1 MSRKRRNLRPFSDRR
16 LYKNMSAETADASWV
31 VKYNHQFGD
40 STGSQ
45 RKIYI
50 AIIVKLRLNVR
61 KITGGSNDS
70 MTIELRQLR
79 YAVLTADT
87 RSFSRAATT
96 LNMKQAT
103 LSLRVTQLEDQLG
116 IKLFNRT
123 TRGAEPTEMGKVFL
137 ESARRII
144 TDVDNLQTTA
154 RAVSYGDQGRLA
166 VGYSSSLMAGNLKQT
181 FAEYLTRFPDVQF
194 DGVEAGPEKLLSS
207 LLSRTIDVAVAPTGL
222 EDAGIV
228 SRKIWSDRLM
238 ITLLANHKLLGN
250 ERIHWSDLRREV
262 FVLPNGGIGQILA
275 NLIAARLTEQGYRP
289 SIIMQDTS
297 LESVLSIVTV
307 GRFVTIATEA
317 SQGVTWPDL
326 HFREIHEQGS
336 VARLEFSVYWR
347 EDNDNP
353 ALQRFFTLINERY
366 PV

>member
-1 MSRKRRNLRPFSDRR
+1 
-16 LYKNMSAETADASWV
+16 
-31 VKYNHQFGD
+31 
-40 STGSQ
+40 
-45 RKIYI
+45 
-50 AIIVKLRLNVR
+50 LRLNVR
-61 KITGGSNDS
+61 KITGGSSDS
-70 MTIELRQLR
+70 VTIELRQLR
-79 YAVLTADT
+79 YAILTADT

-103 LSLRVTQLEDQLG
+103 LSQRVTQLEDKLG

-144 TDVDNLQTTA
+144 TDIDNLQTTA

-166 VGYSSSLMAGNLKQT
+166 VGYGSSLMAGNLKQT

-207 LLSRTIDVAVAPTGL
+207 LLSRTIDVAVAPTGM
-222 EDAGIV
+222 EDGGIV
-228 SRKIWSDRLM
+228 SRKVWSDRLM
-238 ITLLANHKLLGN
+238 ITLLADHKLLEN

-262 FVLPNGGIGQILA
+262 FVLPNGGIGPILA

-297 LESVLSIVTV
+297 LESVLSIVSV

-317 SQGVTWPDL
+317 SQGVIWPDL

-336 VARLEFSVYWR
+336 VARLEFSLYWR
-347 EDNDNP
+347 EDNANP

-366 PV
+366 PA

>member
-1 MSRKRRNLRPFSDRR
+1 
-16 LYKNMSAETADASWV
+16 
-31 VKYNHQFGD
+31 
-40 STGSQ
+40 
-45 RKIYI
+45 
-50 AIIVKLRLNVR
+50 
-61 KITGGSNDS
+61 

-228 SRKIWSDRLM
+228 SRKVWSDRLM

-262 FVLPNGGIGQILA
+262 FVLPNGGIWSDPFQSDRCSAHRTRLSPEHHHAGHQPGKRAEHCYGWSFRDDRDRSITGRDLA
-275 NLIAARLTEQGYRP
+275 RP
-289 SIIMQDTS
+289 PFSGDT
-297 LESVLSIVTV
+297 
-307 GRFVTIATEA
+307 
-317 SQGVTWPDL
+317 
-326 HFREIHEQGS
+326 
-336 VARLEFSVYWR
+336 
-347 EDNDNP
+347 
-353 ALQRFFTLINERY
+353 
-366 PV
+366 